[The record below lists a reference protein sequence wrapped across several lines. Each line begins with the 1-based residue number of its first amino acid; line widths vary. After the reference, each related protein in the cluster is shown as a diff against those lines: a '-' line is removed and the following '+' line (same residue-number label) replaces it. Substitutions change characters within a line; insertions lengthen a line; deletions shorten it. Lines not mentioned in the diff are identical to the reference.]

1 VEKQVGTISQDFLMA
16 TTVDAKN
23 GVRVNNERTFTM
35 KRTHLSLLG
44 IVIVAIVTLA
54 VVMVAQHNVVQAND
68 DGCNAFTIK
77 GAYGFAIGGL
87 ASSSFSGNPQQI
99 GEFVPL
105 AAAGTF
111 SFDGHGTT
119 SRSFTLSYGGA
130 IFPVSDSGPYTVN
143 SDCTVSATY
152 SDGTWKMVIIGHGK
166 EIKAINASPGAVVQG
181 ILTRQERAD

>member
-1 VEKQVGTISQDFLMA
+1 
-16 TTVDAKN
+16 
-23 GVRVNNERTFTM
+23 M
-35 KRTHLSLLG
+35 KRTRRSLLG
-44 IVIVAIVTLA
+44 VGIVAIVTLA
-54 VVMVAQHNVVQAND
+54 VVMVAHHNVVQAND
-68 DGCNAFTIK
+68 DGCNASTIK

-143 SDCTVSATY
+143 SDCTVSNIFGWHLEHGYYRPWQGDQGHERLPRSRGARNPHQAIVGRFVPIYDEDT
-152 SDGTWKMVIIGHGK
+152 SAPMTWH
-166 EIKAINASPGAVVQG
+166 
-181 ILTRQERAD
+181 R